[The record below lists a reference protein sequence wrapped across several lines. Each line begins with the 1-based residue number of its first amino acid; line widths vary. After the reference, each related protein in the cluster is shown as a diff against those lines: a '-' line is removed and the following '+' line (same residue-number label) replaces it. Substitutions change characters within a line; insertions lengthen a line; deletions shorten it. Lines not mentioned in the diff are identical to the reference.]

1 MARQP
6 KSFFTPE
13 RRTLLEDLTGLSE
26 TDTAALELVGRY
38 AAEKLWPQYEAINA
52 DRRAFHAAMDSLI
65 DPKQLG
71 FRGSFLPE
79 DLGGI
84 DLSIPAYMMGLEML
98 SQGNASVALSLAIDG
113 SVLSALSR
121 LGDEQQLGRYVRDA
135 LRDKR
140 MTAFALT
147 EPGYG
152 SDAGNLETRATTDG
166 ASWKLNGQK
175 TWTTNGG
182 WADYYF
188 VVCRTNPDRN
198 LGPAGLSVL
207 MVHKEEIATI
217 EQIPKYTVPGSYT
230 ATLTFADSVVPA
242 ADGAAR
248 LVGSVDTG
256 FMDAKRLLEGGRIT
270 IASFGLGIA
279 SEAFEMALDYTRT
292 RESQG
297 EALIEKQAIALPLAE
312 FDARLDAARLM
323 TYTAAKRMQAGRMEN
338 AEASKAKLLGS
349 ELAAELADFNRRV
362 HGSYGLAKEYRCVQ
376 LIHDA
381 GVAVTGE
388 GTSEIQKILIASN
401 RKKRTGKDPGFR

>member
-52 DRRAFHAAMDSLI
+52 DSRAFHAAMDSLI

-71 FRGSFLPE
+71 FRGSLLPE
-79 DLGGI
+79 ELGGI

-121 LGDEQQLGRYVRDA
+121 LGDEHQLGRYVRDA

-207 MVHKEEIATI
+207 MVHKEEIAAI

-242 ADGAAR
+242 ADGGRPGSWAAWTPA
-248 LVGSVDTG
+248 SWTPSG
-256 FMDAKRLLEGGRIT
+256 FSRAGASPSHRSAWASRARPSRRRWIT
-270 IASFGLGIA
+270 
-279 SEAFEMALDYTRT
+279 T
-292 RESQG
+292 
-297 EALIEKQAIALPLAE
+297 
-312 FDARLDAARLM
+312 AR
-323 TYTAAKRMQAGRMEN
+323 G
-338 AEASKAKLLGS
+338 
-349 ELAAELADFNRRV
+349 NRRV
-362 HGSYGLAKEYRCVQ
+362 RPLSRNRQSRFLSRSSTRDWTPRGS
-376 LIHDA
+376 
-381 GVAVTGE
+381 
-388 GTSEIQKILIASN
+388 
-401 RKKRTGKDPGFR
+401 